1 MVTTRSQSQE
11 RVGPAVTGSSASQER
26 EERENDD
33 EDIPENVL
41 KAKEKL
47 EKETGKKYRYRPAKK
62 DLPSVGDLLK
72 HGVPGKENQPSSWKE
87 SVKTALLL
95 AVVFA
100 LSLLVFHHTIL
111 SKPSNRKAFKLPNQK
126 RAEAAMKNQQQQQQ
140 AQQEVVAPEK
150 EKVVPLE
157 LEETEP
163 EEAATEF

>member
-11 RVGPAVTGSSASQER
+11 RDGPAVTSSASQEK
-26 EERENDD
+26 EEREDDD
-33 EDIPENVL
+33 EGIPENVR

-47 EKETGKKYRYRPAKK
+47 EKKTGKKYRYRPAKK

-72 HGVPGKENQPSSWKE
+72 HGVPGKEKQPSSWKE

-100 LSLLVFHHTIL
+100 LSLLVFHHTVL

-140 AQQEVVAPEK
+140 AQQEVVVPVE
-150 EKVVPLE
+150 EKVVPLAV
-157 LEETEP
+157 EETEQE
-163 EEAATEF
+163 EEAATEL